1 MDLDRL
7 ACPEQPIELEN
18 RWERSRCSTS
28 RTQTSHCSINGAQE
42 ADEASSLGRI
52 YLWKSCPSIGNPWNV
67 ARQGLGVQGKLK
79 KLDPWPQSMK
89 QNRNE
94 HRKIKQKPK
103 MTVKDRLPG
112 HTEAVRGGTENQ
124 SQMLP
129 QQKPERNQDVSH
141 ALILVSLSFG
151 SQIGTYQKPET
162 WLTSRGPKHWK
173 PVPSTDKCA
182 LGVLLSKHLDS

>member
-28 RTQTSHCSINGAQE
+28 RTQTSHCSINGAQK

-52 YLWKSCPSIGNPWNV
+52 YLWKCCPSIGNPWNV

-94 HRKIKQKPK
+94 HRKIKQNQRWQQRTGCLDTQKP
-103 MTVKDRLPG
+103 L
-112 HTEAVRGGTENQ
+112 EGTEN
-124 SQMLP
+124 QMLP
-129 QQKPERNQDVSH
+129 QQRPERNQHVSH
-141 ALILVSLSFG
+141 ALILVSLSSG

-162 WLTSRGPKHWK
+162 WLTSRDLKHWK

>member
-28 RTQTSHCSINGAQE
+28 RTQTSHGSINGAQE
-42 ADEASSLGRI
+42 EDEASSLGRI
-52 YLWKSCPSIGNPWNV
+52 YLWKCCPSVGNPGNV

-79 KLDPWPQSMK
+79 KLDPWPQRMK

-103 MTVKDRLPG
+103 MTAKDRLSV
-112 HTEAVRGGTENQ
+112 HTEAVRGDR
-124 SQMLP
+124 
-129 QQKPERNQDVSH
+129 KPDVTPAETREESTCFSRSDPSKF
-141 ALILVSLSFG
+141 ILWVPDRHL
-151 SQIGTYQKPET
+151 PET
-162 WLTSRGPKHWK
+162 RNL
-173 PVPSTDKCA
+173 A
-182 LGVLLSKHLDS
+182 YL